1 MPFYN
6 QTVLNASPD
15 VRLGIRV
22 DRAPALVANAT
33 VALFNVVGGRVEM
46 TQFVG
51 TIAVDIAAAPATTL
65 QITHLTTDVTAVV
78 TVLCIAGGDIVTFAA
93 PRMFALP
100 GTAAGALTAST
111 GAGASETGLCPSY
124 ALKTGALQLVGT
136 GAPAT
141 GTIGWQ
147 LWYFPI
153 DEGAY
158 VEAA

>member
-6 QTVLNASPD
+6 QSEINAVGD

-22 DRAPALVANAT
+22 DRPTAIVTVAT

-46 TQFVG
+46 TAFRG
-51 TIAVDIAAAPATTL
+51 ELTVDQPVAATTL
-65 QITHLTTDVTAVV
+65 QITHLTTDATAVV
-78 TVLCIAGGDIVTFAA
+78 TPLCIACLTISGYTA

-100 GTAAGALTAST
+100 AAVGGQLVVSTANGSIELDA
-111 GAGASETGLCPSY
+111 PSY
-124 ALKTGALQLVGT
+124 ALKTGALQLVGG
-136 GAPAT
+136 GAPSVT
-141 GTIGWQ
+141 GSIEWS

>member
-6 QTVLNASPD
+6 QTTLNAVGD

-22 DRAPALVANAT
+22 DRATALVAAAT

-51 TIAVDIAAAPATTL
+51 RIDVDMAVLGCTL
-65 QITHLTTDVTAVV
+65 QITHLTTDAVAVV
-78 TVLCIAGGDIVTFAA
+78 TPLSIASADITGMDSTIMFSLPALVGGLLIN
-93 PRMFALP
+93 
-100 GTAAGALTAST
+100 ST
-111 GAGASETGLCPSY
+111 GTSAMEMDAPSY
-124 ALKTGALQLVGT
+124 VLKTGALQLVGSA
-136 GAPAT
+136 APGT
-141 GTIGWQ
+141 GTISWSM
-147 LWYFPI
+147 WYFPI